1 MSPERTSTEQAQLC
15 CAPETSGCTDGIMDG
30 IPIRQVSITK
40 RTESHAATAEFSGF
54 DLGPR
59 NATCLHCAGRM
70 LKVRACTSRMVGAAL
85 LVIACGSLIML
96 MTPLLSPWNSCGAAN
111 CPCFSAP
118 QAPQP
123 RTRCIEIIGAL
134 FLKCASADQRIAVLH
149 APSYVGCGT

>member
-1 MSPERTSTEQAQLC
+1 MLLC
-15 CAPETSGCTDGIMDG
+15 CAAETSGLTDGIMDG
-30 IPIRQVSITK
+30 IAIRQVSITK

-70 LKVRACTSRMVGAAL
+70 LKVCAYRSGVVGAAL

-96 MTPLLSPWNSCGAAN
+96 MTPLLSPWNSCGAAT
-111 CPCFSAP
+111 CPCFCAP

-134 FLKCASADQRIAVLH
+134 LLTSA
-149 APSYVGCGT
+149 